1 MTMIN
6 FEEELAKF
14 KPTTDI
20 EHLEDE
26 ILHRDM
32 TDMADV
38 LMQML
43 RDDED
48 DDDEDE

>member
-14 KPTTDI
+14 KPSTDI

-32 TDMADV
+32 TDMADI

-43 RDDED
+43 KI
-48 DDDEDE
+48 DDDEDEDE

>member
-1 MTMIN
+1 MIN

-14 KPTTDI
+14 KPSTDI

-26 ILHRDM
+26 IIHRDM
-32 TDMADV
+32 TDMADI

-43 RDDED
+43 QKTDK
-48 DDDEDE
+48 EDE

>member
-1 MTMIN
+1 MIN

-14 KPTTDI
+14 KPSTDI

-26 ILHRDM
+26 IIHRDM
-32 TDMADV
+32 TDMTDI

-43 RDDED
+43 RK
-48 DDDEDE
+48 DDEDEDE

>member
-1 MTMIN
+1 MIN

-14 KPTTDI
+14 KPSTDI

-26 ILHRDM
+26 ILHWDM
-32 TDMADV
+32 TDMADI

-43 RDDED
+43 KN
-48 DDDEDE
+48 DDDEDEDE

>member
-14 KPTTDI
+14 KPSTDI

-32 TDMADV
+32 TDMADI

-43 RDDED
+43 KN
-48 DDDEDE
+48 DDDEDEDE

>member
-1 MTMIN
+1 MIN

-14 KPTTDI
+14 KPSTDI

-32 TDMADV
+32 TDMADI

-43 RDDED
+43 KN
-48 DDDEDE
+48 DDDEDEDE